1 MCFYSSLEIWKW
13 VTILYDLIQ
22 SFLIFYYSL
31 RGKRDGCMGKPWL
44 AGWLA
49 GWCCK
54 RRSVKNK
61 SLTWCI
67 KSTRNCGC
75 LICDGLSFLI
85 STKQDQP
92 ACLEPHHILT
102 QIRLILTALE
112 LLCQCTNTHTPKC
125 TYTHCDHMQLGVHQQ
140 RELIFKPLFATIL
153 RCVYSLALKSS
164 AAQGFKTFC
173 IFILVILQ
181 L

>member
-1 MCFYSSLEIWKW
+1 MNVFLLKSGAMKVGNHPLRSHSVISDLLLQSWGEERW
-13 VTILYDLIQ
+13 LY
-22 SFLIFYYSL
+22 
-31 RGKRDGCMGKPWL
+31 GKAL

-75 LICDGLSFLI
+75 LICDGLSFLV

-112 LLCQCTNTHTPKC
+112 LLCQCTNTHTQVYIH
-125 TYTHCDHMQLGVHQQ
+125 T
-140 RELIFKPLFATIL
+140 L
-153 RCVYSLALKSS
+153 RSS
-164 AAQGFKTFC
+164 AERTDF
-173 IFILVILQ
+173 
-181 L
+181 

>member
-1 MCFYSSLEIWKW
+1 MAITEHRQIAGTGFPDYNECDFTQVWSYESGYPSLQSHSVISD
-13 VTILYDLIQ
+13 ILLQ
-22 SFLIFYYSL
+22 SLGEERWLY
-31 RGKRDGCMGKPWL
+31 GK
-44 AGWLA
+44 ALA

-75 LICDGLSFLI
+75 LICDGLSFLV

-112 LLCQCTNTHTPKC
+112 LFCQCTNTHTSIH
-125 TYTHCDHMQLGVHQQ
+125 THTAIACSWVFIGRKGRFLN
-140 RELIFKPLFATIL
+140 P
-153 RCVYSLALKSS
+153 SL
-164 AAQGFKTFC
+164 QPF
-173 IFILVILQ
+173 
-181 L
+181 

>member
-1 MCFYSSLEIWKW
+1 MKLQFHFSTDRWPNLQINSWLRLFLIIMNVFSLKSGALI
-13 VTILYDLIQ
+13 VGIHPYVLIQ

-31 RGKRDGCMGKPWL
+31 GGKRDGCMGKP
-44 AGWLA
+44 WLA

-75 LICDGLSFLI
+75 LICDGLSFLV

-112 LLCQCTNTHTPKC
+112 LLCQWTNTHTH
-125 TYTHCDHMQLGVHQQ
+125 T
-140 RELIFKPLFATIL
+140 L
-153 RCVYSLALKSS
+153 RSH
-164 AAQGFKTFC
+164 AAGW
-173 IFILVILQ
+173 L
-181 L
+181 